1 MELSVRGIRCLLLL
15 GVRIFQS
22 QKGEYGLHLAITTLV
37 NQLAYRL
44 EIWVTVGD
52 IRLNNAKHLNGGLC
66 KTDENTIIDLKE
78 TKKLESLA
86 LLWINLVDTLD
97 TNHKGKLWFSRNIE
111 RTIRFG
117 NSSKTNL
124 FAFGITV
131 LLDVLLSTL
140 EDSLPL
146 LLVCL
151 QIKSQPMISL
161 WCS

>member
-1 MELSVRGIRCLLLL
+1 VRGIRCLLLL

-22 QKGEYGLHLAITTLV
+22 QEGEYGLHLAITTLV

-52 IRLNNAKHLNGGLC
+52 IRLNNAKHLNGGLR
-66 KTDENTIIDLKE
+66 KTDENTVIDLKE